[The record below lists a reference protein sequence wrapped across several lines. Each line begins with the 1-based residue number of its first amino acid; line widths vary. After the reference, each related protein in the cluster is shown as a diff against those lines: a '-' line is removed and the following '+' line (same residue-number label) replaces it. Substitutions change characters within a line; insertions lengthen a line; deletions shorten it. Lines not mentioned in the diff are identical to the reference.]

1 MPTTGVAA
9 GVSSAVL
16 ATQTLATPIIAITLG
31 VTAVLVVLTAV
42 IACVATFSEIHGERA
57 LKVLTLLIGRPEP
70 EPPEGGEAQ
79 LES

>member
-16 ATQTLATPIIAITLG
+16 ATQTLATPIIAIALG
-31 VTAVLVVLTAV
+31 VTAVLVVLTAAM
-42 IACVATFSEIHGERA
+42 ACVATFSEIHGERA
-57 LKVLTLLIGRPEP
+57 LKVLALLIGRPEP
-70 EPPEGGEAQ
+70 EPPEGGGAQ